1 LLQTNR
7 KKEEREKMKELLTG
21 NEAVARGAFEA
32 GISYASA
39 YPGTPSTE
47 ILENIAPY
55 KKEIV
60 AEWAPN
66 EKVALESAI
75 GASIAGARS
84 LAAMKH
90 VGVNVAA
97 DPLFTYGYTG
107 VNGAMVLV
115 TADDPGMHSSQNE
128 QDNRYYAKFAKI
140 AMLEPSDSQ
149 EAKDMIRTAIEISEK
164 FDTMVLY
171 RLTTRICHS
180 KGIVEFGERTELGA
194 KPYEK
199 NIPKYV
205 AAPANAKKLHIVLE
219 DKLKEL
225 EAFSNETPLNFIEW
239 NDRKIGIVTSGVA
252 YQYAKDVFGDTA
264 SYLKIGFSFP
274 LPMEKIKAFAKE
286 VDTLYVI
293 EELEPFME
301 EQMKAAGIECV
312 GKDKIPNIGELNPD
326 IIAKTLLDESRE
338 TIEPISD
345 KVVGRPPT
353 MCAGCPHRGFFYEL
367 SKKKNIMV
375 TGDIGCYTLGS
386 AAPLNAMETCICM
399 GASISLGHGAQ
410 KAFNRHAVDKRVVAV
425 IGDSTFFH
433 SGMTGLLDI
442 AYNNSNTV
450 TVILDNRITGMT
462 GHQENPGTGFTLQ
475 GMPAKQADIPAIVK
489 ALGIENVKTVNPI
502 KLGDMKEALDWA
514 LEIDGPSVI
523 ITRWPCVLKKQSDQD
538 VEEFGDYKSLCVVDA
553 EKCIGCKM
561 CINTGCPAL
570 NFDKEN
576 KKAMI
581 DKNQCV
587 GCEVCLQVCPVK
599 AIEKVGE

>member
-1 LLQTNR
+1 
-7 KKEEREKMKELLTG
+7 MKELLTG
-21 NEAVARGAFEA
+21 NEAIARGAYEA

-75 GASIAGARS
+75 GASISGARS
-84 LAAMKH
+84 LATMKH

-97 DPLFTYGYTG
+97 DPMFTYGYTG

-115 TADDPGMHSSQNE
+115 SADDPGLHSSQNE
-128 QDNRYYAKFAKI
+128 QDNRYYSKFAKL
-140 AMLEPSDSQ
+140 AMLEPSNSQ
-149 EAKDMIRTAIEISEK
+149 EAKDMIRNAIEISEK
-164 FDTMVLY
+164 FDTMVFY
-171 RLTTRICHS
+171 RLTTRVCHS
-180 KGIVEFGERTELGA
+180 KSIVELGERTELGA

-205 AAPANAKKLHIVLE
+205 AAPANARKLHVILE
-219 DKLKEL
+219 DKLKKL

-239 NDRKIGIVTSGVA
+239 NDKKVGIVTAGVA
-252 YQYAKDVFGDTA
+252 YQYAKDVFGDTV
-264 SYLKIGFSFP
+264 SYFKIGFSFP
-274 LPMEKIKAFAKE
+274 LPMDKIKAFAKE

-301 EQMKAAGIECV
+301 EQMKAAGIECI
-312 GKDKIPNIGELNPD
+312 GKEKIPNVGELNPD
-326 IIAKTLLDESRE
+326 IIAKALLGVERE
-338 TIEPISD
+338 TIEPLNE

-399 GASISLGHGAQ
+399 GSSISLGHGAQ

-433 SGMTGLLDI
+433 SGMTGLLNI

-462 GHQENPGTGFTLQ
+462 GHQQNPGTGFTLQ
-475 GMPAKQADIPAIVK
+475 GMPTKQADIPAICK
-489 ALGIENVKTVNPI
+489 ALGIENIKTVNPI
-502 KLGDMKEALDWA
+502 KLDEMKAAIDWA
-514 LEIDGPSVI
+514 LAIDGPSVI
-523 ITRWPCVLKKQSDQD
+523 ITRWPCVLKKQSSQD
-538 VEEFGDYKSLCVVDA
+538 LEEFGDYKSLCVVDP

-570 NFDKEN
+570 TFDKKN
-576 KKAMI
+576 KKAVI

-599 AIEKVGE
+599 AITKVGE

>member
-1 LLQTNR
+1 
-7 KKEEREKMKELLTG
+7 MKELLTG
-21 NEAVARGAFEA
+21 NEAVARGAYEA

-115 TADDPGMHSSQNE
+115 TADDPGLHSSQNE

-149 EAKDMIRTAIEISEK
+149 EAKDMIKSAIEISEK

-180 KGIVEFGERTELGA
+180 KGIVELGERTELGA

-239 NDRKIGIVTSGVA
+239 NERKIGIVSSGVA
-252 YQYAKDVFGDTA
+252 YQYSKDVFGDTA

-301 EQMKAAGIECV
+301 EQMKVAGIECI

-326 IIAKTLLDESRE
+326 IIAKTLLGESRE

-489 ALGIENVKTVNPI
+489 ALGIDNVKTVNPI
-502 KLGDMKEALDWA
+502 KLADMKEAIDWA
-514 LEIDGPSVI
+514 LAIDGPSVI
-523 ITRWPCVLKKQSDQD
+523 ITRWPCVLKKQSEQD
-538 VEEFGDYKSLCVVDA
+538 VEEFGDYKSLCVVDPD
-553 EKCIGCKM
+553 KCIGCKM

-570 NFDKEN
+570 TFDKEN
-576 KKAMI
+576 KKAVI

>member
-1 LLQTNR
+1 
-7 KKEEREKMKELLTG
+7 MKELLTG
-21 NEAVARGAFEA
+21 NEAVARGAYEA

-115 TADDPGMHSSQNE
+115 TADDPGLHSSQNE

-149 EAKDMIRTAIEISEK
+149 EAKDMIKSAIEISEK

-180 KGIVEFGERTELGA
+180 KGIVELGERTELGA

-239 NDRKIGIVTSGVA
+239 NERKIGIVSSGVA

-301 EQMKAAGIECV
+301 EQMKAAGIECI

-326 IIAKTLLDESRE
+326 IIAKTLLGESRE

-489 ALGIENVKTVNPI
+489 ALGIDNVKTVNPI
-502 KLGDMKEALDWA
+502 KLDEMKEAIDWA
-514 LEIDGPSVI
+514 LAIDGPSVI
-523 ITRWPCVLKKQSDQD
+523 ITRWPCVLKKQSEQD

-553 EKCIGCKM
+553 DKCIGCKM

-570 NFDKEN
+570 TFDKEN
-576 KKAMI
+576 KKAII